1 MQMREIS
8 YVINNIAAIEE

>member
-8 YVINNIAAIEE
+8 YVINNMAVIEE